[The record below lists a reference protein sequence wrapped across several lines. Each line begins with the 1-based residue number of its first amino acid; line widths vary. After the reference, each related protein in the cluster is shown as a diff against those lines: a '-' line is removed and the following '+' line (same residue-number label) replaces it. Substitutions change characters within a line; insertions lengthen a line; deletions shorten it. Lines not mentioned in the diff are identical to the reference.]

1 LDNVEKVLL
10 EIKSDPELIKIR
22 FTASFLDS
30 AADVFERYG
39 RGTTQAFLLEKQNR
53 RELRA
58 QATALLKVLKSIE
71 EHGVSRRV
79 GRLIIKT
86 LIPLQF
92 RKEE

>member
-1 LDNVEKVLL
+1 MDNVEKVLS
-10 EIKSDPELIKIR
+10 EIKSDREVMKVR

-30 AADVFERYG
+30 AAAVFERYG

-53 RELRA
+53 HELRA
-58 QATALLKVLKSIE
+58 QATALLKVLKSME
-71 EHGVSRRV
+71 EHGVNRRV